1 MKKNAIYLIGSVMV
15 AGSLLA
21 GCGAKD
27 VSGVYRSSNTLGDF
41 LVLSGEDIQAQYEE
55 FDNMGMSF
63 IKTLPFECS
72 MDLGKDG
79 NFTVDYDVELLK
91 SSLDTEFT
99 AHADEIIDAIM
110 SQQGIEKDQY
120 EAVVQAA
127 GYDSYAAFSDEMVNM
142 MKETLYDS
150 LKDMEDFDV
159 TGTYK
164 VKGDAV
170 SFDQWNDDGSAY
182 SATFKDGT
190 FTLPINAN
198 GVSMDVTFNKS
209 DK

>member
-1 MKKNAIYLIGSVMV
+1 MV

-27 VSGVYRSSNTLGDF
+27 VSGVYRSNNTLGDF
-41 LVLSGEDIQAQYEE
+41 LALSGEDIQAQYEE
-55 FDNMGMSF
+55 FDSMGMSF
-63 IKTLPFECS
+63 IKSLPFECS
-72 MDLGKDG
+72 MDLDKDG

-99 AHADEIIDAIM
+99 AHADDIIDAIM
-110 SQQGIEKDQY
+110 SQQGISEDQY

-127 GYDSYAAFSDEMVNM
+127 GYESYEAFSDEMVDM
-142 MKETLYDS
+142 MKETLYES
-150 LKDMEDFDV
+150 LKDMEDMDI

-164 VKGDAV
+164 VKGSAV

-182 SATFKDGT
+182 SATLKDGA

-198 GVSMDVTFNKS
+198 GVSMDVTFSKTE
-209 DK
+209 K

>member
-1 MKKNAIYLIGSVMV
+1 MKKYAIYLIGSVMV

-21 GCGAKD
+21 GCGSKD

-41 LVLSGEDIQAQYEE
+41 LALSGEDVQAQYEE
-55 FDNMGMSF
+55 FDNMGMGF
-63 IKTLPFECS
+63 IKSLPFECS

-91 SSLDTEFT
+91 SSLDSEFT
-99 AHADEIIDAIM
+99 AHADEIINAIM
-110 SQQGIEKDQY
+110 SEQGITEDQY

-127 GYDSYAAFSDEMVNM
+127 GYDSYEAFSDEMVNM

-182 SATFKDGT
+182 SATFKDGA

-198 GVSMDVTFNKS
+198 GVSMDVKFSKS